1 MARIE
6 SSTKCT
12 NPCLPGVQDIEL
24 DVLIPETIEE
34 KIVSI
39 ARDRK
44 VSPEDLVREV
54 LCEFA
59 KTH

>member
-6 SSTKCT
+6 SSVKREPPCT
-12 NPCLPGVQDIEL
+12 LGIQDIEI

-39 ARDRK
+39 AREMK

-54 LCEFA
+54 LCEYA